1 VHALAEEAPARAL
14 LEEALGQAL
23 LQEALEEA
31 LLEEAL
37 EEALLEKAL
46 EEALEEA
53 LEKAPAL
60 AMAEESLVF
69 LLFVDDYIAIPD
81 AVPEER
87 IGPEFEPPSTKSSA
101 SETPSKL
108 RPSVKERRCSD
119 PQSCGS

>member
-1 VHALAEEAPARAL
+1 MHALAEEAPARAL
-14 LEEALGQAL
+14 LEEALGEAL
-23 LQEALEEA
+23 LEEALEEA

-53 LEKAPAL
+53 PAL

-69 LLFVDDYIAIPD
+69 LVFVDDYIAIPD

-87 IGPEFEPPSTKSSA
+87 IGPEFEPPSTKSAA